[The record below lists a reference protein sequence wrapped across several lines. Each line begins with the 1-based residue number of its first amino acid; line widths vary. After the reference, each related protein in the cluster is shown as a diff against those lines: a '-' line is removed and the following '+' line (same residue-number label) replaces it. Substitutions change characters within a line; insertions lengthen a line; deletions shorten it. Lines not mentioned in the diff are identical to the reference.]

1 MPPAP
6 QNNTPSPAKPPPRGT
21 LARQLYWIVSLRWVA
36 GTTVI
41 VGGMA
46 DLFWLH
52 WYGRGR
58 HIAAVGAV
66 ILLYNVFFWTF
77 SRRNGKSAARR
88 VGPPNGGDTYGL
100 VWGQILAD
108 LACLTAL
115 VNWTGGYD
123 SPLRGLFVLH
133 MVFASLLLPRAMAF
147 GVALVAIGMVEGV
160 LAANN
165 MPEFGAAG
173 IVRRTPQEVAVGV
186 GWDATLLATVYLA
199 SRVARDLRRQ
209 GHRLARQNVR
219 VRRMAERL
227 RRQQEALVQHE
238 KMFAL
243 GQMAAGVAHEV
254 ANPLA
259 SMDGLMQLL
268 ERRPEK
274 VTPENLARLR
284 EQVARINQIVRQLTT
299 FARAEGADAQSG
311 EWRDESLN
319 AVVTRGLEVLRFDER
334 IKKMTVERQ
343 LDEHLRPVRM
353 QPAALEQVLVNL
365 MLNATDAL
373 EGTPSPRVVVK
384 TEAGAGWVEMS
395 VSDNGPGMTEEVRA
409 RIFEPF
415 FTTKAV
421 GKGTGL
427 GLSVSYSLVKK
438 HGGEIL
444 VDSAVGMGAV
454 FRVRLPR

>member
-6 QNNTPSPAKPPPRGT
+6 HKNPSPPPQLGSRGT
-21 LARQLYWIVSLRWVA
+21 LARQLHWIVSLRWVA

-41 VGGMA
+41 VGGLTA
-46 DLFWLH
+46 LFCLR
-52 WYGRGR
+52 WYEDSGR

-66 ILLYNVFFWTF
+66 ILIYNVLFWALD
-77 SRRNGKSAARR
+77 RRDGKP
-88 VGPPNGGDTYGL
+88 VVPNGGEAYWQ
-100 VWGQILAD
+100 VWGQMLAD
-108 LACLTAL
+108 LACLTVL
-115 VNWTGGYD
+115 VDLTGGYD
-123 SPLRGLFVLH
+123 SPLRGFFVLH
-133 MVFASLLLPRAMAF
+133 MVFARLLLPRGMAF
-147 GVALVAIGMVEGV
+147 GVALVAIGMVEGI
-160 LAANN
+160 LAARNL
-165 MPEFGAAG
+165 PALGAEG
-173 IVRRTPQEVAVGV
+173 LVRRTPQQVAVGV
-186 GWDATLLATVYLA
+186 GWDATMLATVYLA
-199 SRVARDLRRQ
+199 SRMARDLRRQ
-209 GHRLARQNVR
+209 ARRLVRQNAR
-219 VRRMAERL
+219 IRRMAKRL

-299 FARAEGADAQSG
+299 FARAERTDAQSG
-311 EWRDESLN
+311 EWREESLN

-334 IKKMTVERQ
+334 LKKMSVERK
-343 LDEHLRPVRM
+343 LDERLQPVRM

-365 MLNATDAL
+365 MLNAADAL
-373 EGTPSPRVVVK
+373 EGAPAPKVVVK
-384 TEAGAGWVEMS
+384 TEAGTDWMEMS
-395 VSDNGPGMTEEVRA
+395 VSDNGPGMTEEVQA

-438 HGGEIL
+438 HGGNIL
-444 VDSAVGMGAV
+444 VERAAGKGAV
-454 FRVRLPR
+454 FRVRLPG

>member
-6 QNNTPSPAKPPPRGT
+6 LENPPRPAKPAPRGT
-21 LARQLYWIVSLRWVA
+21 LTRQLHWIVSLRWLA
-36 GTTVI
+36 GATVI

-58 HIAAVGAV
+58 HIAAVGAI
-66 ILLYNVFFWTF
+66 ILIYNLLFWTLG
-77 SRRNGKSAARR
+77 RRNGRIAAPRTTA
-88 VGPPNGGDTYGL
+88 PNGNTYWL
-100 VWGQILAD
+100 VWAQILAD

-123 SPLRGLFVLH
+123 SPLRALFVLH
-133 MVFASLLLPRAMAF
+133 MVFASLLLPRPMAF

-160 LAANN
+160 LAISNLPA
-165 MPEFGAAG
+165 FGAAG
-173 IVRRTPQEVAVGV
+173 IVRHSPQQVAVGV

-199 SRVARDLRRQ
+199 SRVARDMRRQ
-209 GHRLARQNVR
+209 GRRLARQNAR
-219 VRRMAERL
+219 IRRMAERL
-227 RRQQEALVQHE
+227 RRQQEALLQHE

-259 SMDGLMQLL
+259 SMDGLLQLL

-274 VTPENLARLR
+274 VSPENLARLR

-299 FARAEGADAQSG
+299 FARAERADLHTG
-311 EWRDESLN
+311 EWREESLN
-319 AVVTRGLEVLRFDER
+319 AVVTHGLEVLRFDER
-334 IKKMTVERQ
+334 LKKMTVERR
-343 LDEHLRPVRM
+343 LDERLPPVRM
-353 QPAALEQVLVNL
+353 QSAAIEQVLVNL
-365 MLNATDAL
+365 MLNAADAL
-373 EGTPSPRVVVK
+373 EGAPAPKVVVK
-384 TEAGAGWVEMS
+384 TEAAAGWVEMS
-395 VSDNGPGMTEEVRA
+395 VADNGPGMTDEVRA

-444 VDSAVGMGAV
+444 VDSTVGNGAV
-454 FRVRLPR
+454 FRVRLPA